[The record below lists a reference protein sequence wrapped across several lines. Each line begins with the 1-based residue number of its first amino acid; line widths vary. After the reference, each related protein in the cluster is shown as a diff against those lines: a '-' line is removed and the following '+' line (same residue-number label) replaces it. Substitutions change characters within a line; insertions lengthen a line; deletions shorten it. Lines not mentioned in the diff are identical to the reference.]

1 MPQLCFTGRRPR
13 HGQYGRTS
21 GRRPFSLPLLSAE
34 GPPTTTKLDRSPV
47 SRRKAMGFLSN
58 ILMHPEMLALG
69 ALAISVPIIIH
80 LLNRRRFKEVDW
92 AAMEFL
98 LDAEQK
104 NKKRVRLE
112 HWILLLLRCLTMLL
126 IGTLIA
132 PPSCPP
138 TFQPP
143 FLIPSNTREFFS
155 SMTH

>member
-1 MPQLCFTGRRPR
+1 
-13 HGQYGRTS
+13 
-21 GRRPFSLPLLSAE
+21 
-34 GPPTTTKLDRSPV
+34 
-47 SRRKAMGFLSN
+47 MGFLSN

-132 PPSCPP
+132 R
-138 TFQPP
+138 P
-143 FLIPSNTREFFS
+143 FLPSNLSTALFDTQQYERILLLDDSLSTQARSGNRKSFDWAAEPNVQFDGAAVLGRVGGVVGEGAGLL
-155 SMTH
+155 H